1 MLEDSFLNIDKVPAI
16 FSHHQQGEVAMA
28 SKKTKNKSK
37 KLLVLDTN
45 VLMHDPT
52 ALMKF
57 QEHDV
62 FIPAIVIEE
71 LDKGKTYSDTVG
83 FNSRQ
88 SSRFIDELF
97 KQLDFD
103 ADIDE
108 GIPLSLL
115 SAVAVANN
123 AESVAPTGLLYFQ
136 TKEVENSAGVF
147 KKDTHDNEI
156 LSVALDL
163 KNQKKNVVIVS
174 KDINVRIKAR
184 ALKIPAEDYKNDQ
197 TIEDIQLLY
206 SGTEIL
212 PPDFTEVLASA
223 ISWKHET
230 QTYYDIITPLAKKW
244 RVNQFL
250 YFENPEEK
258 DEFVVLKKDGD
269 KVQIRTIK
277 NYREIEVFGIKALNR
292 EQNFALNAMLDLDT
306 DFVTLAGQAGTGKT
320 LLTLASALHLVL
332 EAKKYD
338 RIIFTREVIA
348 LGKEQGHLPGTE
360 EAKLAP
366 WLGALYDNVE
376 FLTEKWEK
384 QKGHTLTDEAM
395 KKGKTGNP
403 FLDSALSIKSLNYM
417 QGRSLIRKILI
428 IDEAQDI
435 TPKQMKQLIT
445 RAGPG
450 TLVVCL
456 GNLAQ
461 VASPYLSATSSG
473 LAYVVDRFKP
483 CEFAAHV
490 TLAGVKRSRLA
501 EFAANNL

>member
-1 MLEDSFLNIDKVPAI
+1 
-16 FSHHQQGEVAMA
+16 MA
-28 SKKTKNKSK
+28 PRKSK
-37 KLLVLDTN
+37 KINGKKLFVLDTN
-45 VLMHDPT
+45 VLMHDP
-52 ALMKF
+52 AVFMKC
-57 QEHDV
+57 QEHDI

-71 LDKGKTYSDTVG
+71 LDQHKKNQDMVG
-83 FNSRQ
+83 FNARQ

-103 ADIDE
+103 ADIDA
-108 GIPLSLL
+108 GVPLSLL
-115 SAVAVANN
+115 SVVAVSDS
-123 AESVAPTGLLYFQ
+123 EQSIIPTGKLYFQ
-136 TKEVENSAGVF
+136 SAEVKNSAGVF

-156 LSVALDL
+156 LSVVLDL
-163 KNQKKNVVIVS
+163 KAQGKNVLIVS

-184 ALKIPAEDYKNDQ
+184 TLKIPAEDYKNDQ

-206 SGTEIL
+206 SGAEAL
-212 PPDFTEVLASA
+212 PTDFSEMFKVAT
-223 ISWKHET
+223 SWKHDG
-230 QTYYDIITPLAKKW
+230 QTYYDIVTPLAKQW

-250 YFENPEEK
+250 YSENPEEK

-269 KVQIRTIK
+269 KVQVRTIK
-277 NYREIEVFGIKALNR
+277 NYREQEVFGIKALNR
-292 EQNFALNAMLDLDT
+292 EQNFALNAILDLDT

-320 LLTLASALHLVL
+320 ILTLAAAFHLVL

-338 RIIFTREVIA
+338 KIIFTREVFA

-384 QKGHTLTDEAM
+384 QKGHTITDEAM

-403 FLDSALSIKSLNYM
+403 FLDSALSIRSLNYM

-428 IDEAQDI
+428 IDEAQD
-435 TPKQMKQLIT
+435 TTSKQMKQLIT

-450 TLVVCL
+450 TLVICL